1 MHYSG
6 AVYRPPSE
14 ARSLIVQCTLGCSH
28 NKCAFCTMY
37 KDKKFSINPIEQ
49 VLSDLD
55 EARAYGRYIEK
66 IFLADGDAL
75 ILPMDYLLTV
85 LDYICDHFPTCKRV
99 AAYATTKAIMRKTDD
114 ELRTLREHGLGIVY
128 IGLESGNEELLK
140 KFCKGVTAEE
150 IVLNAIR
157 CKQAGIA
164 TSVTAINGMAGAN
177 GDWQAHAIDTAKAVS
192 RMKPDYIAF
201 LTLRVYSGT
210 PLHDWIASGEFKMME
225 PPELMRETRLFL
237 EHIDSDGSIFRS
249 NHASNYLPLGGT
261 LNRDREALIHTIDEA
276 LDVMTYD
283 ELVEARE
290 QLVVGKEVSEYES
303 LIDGV
308 NPNFDPN
315 VDNAYARNC
324 GGCAFATWERLSG
337 IDPQAQADWRN
348 IGTIGGME
356 EACDMRFADCAPNQL
371 EQFARSQGPGWH
383 GMCAMEW
390 PPDGETG
397 HWVNLATSETGHV
410 YVLDSQCGEVSLLR
424 DYVQENPAIRYHVNV
439 R

>member
-28 NKCAFCTMY
+28 NKCAFCNMY
-37 KDKKFSINPIEQ
+37 KDKKFSIRPVEE
-49 VLSDLD
+49 VLRDLA
-55 EARAYGRYIEK
+55 EARSYERRIER

-276 LDVMTYD
+276 LDGKVRLRRAV
-283 ELVEARE
+283 ELG
-290 QLVVGKEVSEYES
+290 L
-303 LIDGV
+303 
-308 NPNFDPN
+308 
-315 VDNAYARNC
+315 
-324 GGCAFATWERLSG
+324 
-337 IDPQAQADWRN
+337 
-348 IGTIGGME
+348 
-356 EACDMRFADCAPNQL
+356 
-371 EQFARSQGPGWH
+371 
-383 GMCAMEW
+383 
-390 PPDGETG
+390 
-397 HWVNLATSETGHV
+397 
-410 YVLDSQCGEVSLLR
+410 
-424 DYVQENPAIRYHVNV
+424 
-439 R
+439 